1 MAEDHIDRIETALV
15 VGGGIGGMA
24 AAISLAKRGVAVEL
38 IDLDPD
44 WRVYGAG
51 ITITGV
57 TLRAYRHLDMWQDIA
72 EHGAITNGSSVF
84 LFNGQHLRELD
95 EPPVDGEQPATGG
108 IMRPVLHHLMQ
119 ERVRAHG
126 VPVRLGLTV
135 ASLTNTDAGV
145 DVVFSDGSKG
155 SYGLVIGA
163 DSVHSGVRKLAFPHM
178 SEPERTGQGC
188 WRISIEK
195 PPMLEKGE
203 MYFGHKYTVGIT
215 RCGDDAVYLW
225 LLTPH
230 ERREK
235 HFDDDELFAQM
246 QANLEGFGNSA
257 GWIRD
262 HMTRDHWIN
271 YRPLAAKLQPG
282 PWSNGRIV
290 LLGDAVHATTPHL
303 ASGAGMAV
311 ESAIVLAEELAKT
324 DDVVAGL
331 QAYEERRH
339 ERCRDIVESSLAIG
353 AAQLAGAS
361 PERIGGMIGG
371 ALHRLAAPF

>member
-1 MAEDHIDRIETALV
+1 MTEKNSCIETALV

-24 AAISLAKRGVAVEL
+24 AAISLARRGVKVEL

-57 TLRAYRHLDMWQDIA
+57 TLRAYRHLDMWHDIA

-84 LFNGQHLRELD
+84 HFTGKHLRELD
-95 EPPVDGEQPATGG
+95 EPAVDGEEPATGG

-119 ERVRAHG
+119 QRIRALDI
-126 VPVRLGLTV
+126 PVRLGLTV
-135 ASLTNTDAGV
+135 TSLTNRDDDV
-145 DVVFSDGSKG
+145 DVVFSDGSEGRFDLVVG
-155 SYGLVIGA
+155 S

-195 PPMLEKGE
+195 PPMLERGE
-203 MYFGHKYTVGIT
+203 MYFGHEYVVGIT
-215 RCGDDAVYLW
+215 RCGEDMVYLW
-225 LLTPH
+225 MLTPH
-230 ERREK
+230 KRREK
-235 HFDDDELFAQM
+235 HFDEEELYTHM
-246 QANLEGFGNSA
+246 KANLEGFGNSA

-262 HMTRDHWIN
+262 NMTREHWIN

-311 ESAIVLAEELAKT
+311 ESAIVLAEELEKA
-324 DDVVAGL
+324 DDAPAAL
-331 QAYEERRH
+331 QAYEERRFD
-339 ERCRDIVESSLAIG
+339 RCRDIVESSIAIG
-353 AAQLAGAS
+353 AAQLEGAA
-361 PERIGGMIGG
+361 PEQIGEMIGG